1 MPDYERQFIGLEQ
14 KLVKIHEYNFGTL
27 VCFKNTAQAH
37 ELIVCCCVF
46 GCLCVCVGG
55 WVWLCVCVYVSVF
68 ACAGE

>member
-37 ELIVCCCVF
+37 ELIVCRCVF
-46 GCLCVCVGG
+46 GCLGVCVCVLVDHG
-55 WVWLCVCVYVSVF
+55 CVCM
-68 ACAGE
+68 